1 MPLCLL
7 CLVMSPAL
15 AKPSTRTLTMSG
27 GGSGDGDEPE
37 FQIAP
42 MIDVLLVL
50 LIFFMSSITKQV
62 ARVDKSITL
71 PVASN
76 ASKQE
81 SARDQSIINVR
92 WDLATQRATFIFED
106 TPYEALETVV
116 PILAERKKHS
126 TNYRLMIRGDRLVPA
141 EKISLAMAAAASA
154 GIADITFAAAPR

>member
-1 MPLCLL
+1 M
-7 CLVMSPAL
+7 A
-15 AKPSTRTLTMSG
+15 G

-50 LIFFMSSITKQV
+50 LIFFMSSITSQV
-62 ARVDKSITL
+62 ARVDKSISL
-71 PVASN
+71 PVAPN

-92 WDLATQRATFIFED
+92 WDSAKQHATFVFED
-106 TPYEALETVV
+106 VGYDRLDSVV
-116 PILAERKKHS
+116 PVLTERKRHS
-126 TNYRLMIRGDRLVPA
+126 ANYRLVIRGDRLVPA
-141 EKISLAMAAAASA
+141 EQISIAMAAAASA

>member
-1 MPLCLL
+1 M
-7 CLVMSPAL
+7 A
-15 AKPSTRTLTMSG
+15 G

-62 ARVDKSITL
+62 ARVDKSISL
-71 PVASN
+71 PVAPN

-92 WDLATQRATFIFED
+92 WDNTARKASFVFED
-106 TPYEALETVV
+106 TPYERLETVV
-116 PILAERKKHS
+116 PVLAERRKQS
-126 TNYRLMIRGDRLVPA
+126 ANYRLVIRGDRLVPA
-141 EKISLAMAAAASA
+141 EHISLAMAAAASA
-154 GIADITFAAAPR
+154 GIADITFSAAPR

>member
-1 MPLCLL
+1 M
-7 CLVMSPAL
+7 A
-15 AKPSTRTLTMSG
+15 G
-27 GGSGDGDEPE
+27 GGSGDGEEPE

-62 ARVDKSITL
+62 ARVDKSVAL
-71 PVASN
+71 PVAPN

-92 WDLATQRATFIFED
+92 WDATKQLASFVFED
-106 TPYEALETVV
+106 VPYARLDPLV
-116 PILAERKKHS
+116 PILAERRKQS
-126 TNYRLMIRGDRLVPA
+126 QNYRLVIRGDRLVPA
-141 EKISLAMAAAASA
+141 EKISIAMAAAASA

>member
-1 MPLCLL
+1 M
-7 CLVMSPAL
+7 A
-15 AKPSTRTLTMSG
+15 G
-27 GGSGDGDEPE
+27 GGTGDGEEPE

-62 ARVDKSITL
+62 ARVDKSISL
-71 PVASN
+71 PVAPN

-92 WDLATQRATFIFED
+92 WDAAKQSVTYVFED
-106 TPYEALETVV
+106 APYQQLESVV
-116 PILAERKKHS
+116 PILAERKRNAE
-126 TNYRLMIRGDRLVPA
+126 NYRLVIRGDRMVPA